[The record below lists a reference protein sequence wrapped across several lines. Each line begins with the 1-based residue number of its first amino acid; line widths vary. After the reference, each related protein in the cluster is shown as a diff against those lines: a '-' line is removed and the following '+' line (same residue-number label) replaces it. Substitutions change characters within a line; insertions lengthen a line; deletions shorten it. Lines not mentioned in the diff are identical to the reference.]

1 MYWKKQKQKAIQEE
15 EDDICIYIYIYININ
30 VNDDVDEM
38 SVNLVVPFLRID
50 YKAWGKRTLQRGSL
64 G

>member
-1 MYWKKQKQKAIQEE
+1 MYWKKQMQKAIQEE
-15 EDDICIYIYIYININ
+15 EDDICIYIYININ